1 MQINLIKLFPSKLKI
16 RENLMENLLEKGIA
30 AYREKQYDVAKSFF
44 ASAIKQNQ
52 NDERL
57 WGWMHNVCKND
68 KERVYCLEQ
77 ILRINPKNEKIRQM
91 LITLKEND
99 LSFEKPEKNREPVQE
114 QKKDSIS
121 NKEIRTSV
129 ESPLKD
135 NAMLPGPLSQN
146 GQPVLSESNPN
157 FLPIAGFWRRFF
169 AWIVDMIIIG
179 IGGQIIGIAFSSI
192 LFGIGPYGRAVGL
205 LVFLAYFGVMNS
217 EIGGGQTLG
226 KRLMKVAVRNKN
238 GEPIELWRSI
248 ARTLLLVSPILFSNL
263 IIAVFFSVLQAIV
276 FQGWVFPAGPNIIGN
291 WLVFL
296 LVFGLGGAILYT
308 MIFNSKSR
316 QGFHDLIGGTYVVY
330 LQGKPISSFPKTSRI
345 HWVVTSLWIGIITI
359 ASLPIIAP
367 SIISKPPLASAVNPA
382 FAVLLEDP
390 RFFTVSLHYNFGREG
405 NIFEISVWHKGKI
418 DDSEAQEVANSIVKT
433 VLENY
438 TDISHY
444 DAIKVDITTAY
455 EIGIARDR
463 DRFIFSNSIEEWRK
477 QVYPIGST
485 NDFVSFA
492 IAKALALP

>member
-1 MQINLIKLFPSKLKI
+1 
-16 RENLMENLLEKGIA
+16 MENLLHKGIA
-30 AYREKQYDVAKSFF
+30 AYREKQYDVARSFF
-44 ASAIKQNQ
+44 TSAIKQNQ

-77 ILRINPKNEKIRQM
+77 VLRINPKNEKARQM
-91 LITLKEND
+91 LITLKGNGF
-99 LSFEKPEKNREPVQE
+99 SFEQPQKNRAPAQE
-114 QKKDSIS
+114 QKCDSLS
-121 NKEIRTSV
+121 NIQTQKPVASQ
-129 ESPLKD
+129 LKD
-135 NAMLPGPLSQN
+135 NPVSPSPISQN
-146 GQPVLSESNPN
+146 GQPVLTESDPN
-157 FLPIAGFWRRFF
+157 FSPIAGFWRRFF
-169 AWIVDMIIIG
+169 AWLVDMIIVG
-179 IGGQIIGIAFSSI
+179 IAGQIIGIAFSSF
-192 LFGIGPYGRAVGL
+192 LFSIGPYGHAIGL

-217 EIGGGQTLG
+217 KIGGGQTLG
-226 KRLMKVAVRNKN
+226 KRLMKIAVRNKN
-238 GEPIELWRSI
+238 NESIELWRSI
-248 ARTLLLVSPILFSNL
+248 VRTLLLVSPILFSDL

-276 FQGWVFPAGPNIIGN
+276 FQGWVFPADPNIIGT
-291 WLVFL
+291 WLIFL
-296 LVFGLGGAILYT
+296 LAFGLGGAILYT

-316 QGFHDLIGGTYVVY
+316 QGFHDLLGGTYVVY
-330 LQGKPISSFPKTSRI
+330 LQGKPITSFPKTSRI
-345 HWVVTSLWIGIITI
+345 HWAVTSLWIGIITI

-367 SIISKPPLASAVNPA
+367 SIISKPPLASEVNPA

-405 NIFEISVWHKGKI
+405 NIFEISVWHKGKV

-438 TDISHY
+438 RDISHY

-463 DRFIFSNSIEEWRK
+463 DRFIFSNSIEGWRK
-477 QVYPIGST
+477 QVYPTGST
-485 NDFVSFA
+485 NDFVLFA